1 MGKSMEIL
9 EKLQEDFT
17 EKINQVQGDVETI
30 VKEIGAIKDAL
41 FKGSVLTKKKKR
53 TSAAEAVADVEEEVK
68 TTRVIE
74 KDDLGFRVNSVNH
87 IIYASLVEAKE
98 EDEDGLTKDELLEK
112 LVDAFPDRDVEKLK
126 TGFAVSL
133 SKLKERV
140 DITRDKETKKYIIG
154 D

>member
-53 TSAAEAVADVEEEVK
+53 TSAAGAVADVDEVK
-68 TTRVIE
+68 TTKVLIE
-74 KDDLGFRVNSVNH
+74 KDDIGFRVNSVNH
-87 IIYASLVEAKE
+87 VIYSSLVDAKE

-112 LVDAFPDRDVEKLK
+112 LVDAFPERDVEKLK
-126 TGFAVSL
+126 TGFAVNL

-140 DITRDKETKKYIIG
+140 SITKDKETKKYIIG

>member
-1 MGKSMEIL
+1 MEIL

-53 TSAAEAVADVEEEVK
+53 TSAAGAVADVDEVK
-68 TTRVIE
+68 TTKVLIE
-74 KDDLGFRVNSVNH
+74 KDDIGFRVNSVNH
-87 IIYASLVEAKE
+87 VIYSSLVDAKE

-112 LVDAFPDRDVEKLK
+112 LVDAFPERDVEKLK
-126 TGFAVSL
+126 TGFAVNL

-140 DITRDKETKKYIIG
+140 SITKDKETKKYIIG